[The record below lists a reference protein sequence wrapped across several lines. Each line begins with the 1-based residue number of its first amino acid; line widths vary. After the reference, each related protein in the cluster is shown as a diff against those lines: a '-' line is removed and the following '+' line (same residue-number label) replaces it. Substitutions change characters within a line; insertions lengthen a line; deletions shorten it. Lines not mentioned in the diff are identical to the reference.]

1 MDIFEEREGLNNP
14 VPAMSTCIN
23 NDFNNDKLVEI
34 ASKKQNFKDLQ
45 LRKLKKNSL
54 IIYAIFTVVAI
65 CVSCLYSLFLT
76 KQCRAFH
83 ESLKDSH

>member
-14 VPAMSTCIN
+14 VPVISTSIN
-23 NDFNNDKLVEI
+23 NDTDNDKLNEI

-45 LRKLKKNSL
+45 LNKLKKNSL

-65 CVSCLYSLFLT
+65 CVSFIYTLELI
-76 KQCRAFH
+76 R
-83 ESLKDSH
+83 